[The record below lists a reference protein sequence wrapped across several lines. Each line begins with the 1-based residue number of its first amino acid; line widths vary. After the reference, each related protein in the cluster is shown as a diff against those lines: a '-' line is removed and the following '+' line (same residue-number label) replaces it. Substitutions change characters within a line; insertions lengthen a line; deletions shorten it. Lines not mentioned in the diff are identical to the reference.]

1 LSESPPQITVLV
13 VEDSAFIAHF
23 LEMTLEQSRQGPF
36 HTEGAGSL
44 AAGLTR
50 LSRGGVDVVLLDLSL
65 PDSEGLTSLRA
76 LSAVAPAVPI
86 VVLTASNDETLAV
99 QAVHEGAQD
108 YLVKGEVDERWLGR
122 AIRHAIERKRL
133 TEQLRETS
141 EQLRR
146 LAETDSLTGVANRA
160 KSTDMIQKLISLAL
174 RRSEPLSF
182 ACLDLDYF
190 KQVNDTHGHAA
201 GDEVLR
207 RFGELLRSSFRGEDV
222 VGRWGGE
229 EFVLGLFGSTKEDA
243 VRRLNGLLGRWR
255 EEPFPQMDAERVHIT
270 FSAGVAAFAEDA
282 RDLNSLYEAA
292 DAALYV
298 AKAQGRNQVVAFEPD
313 MGKTPQQP

>member
-1 LSESPPQITVLV
+1 LAEPPPQITVLV

-36 HTEGAGSL
+36 HTEGADSL

-86 VVLTASNDETLAV
+86 VVLTASSDETLAV

-146 LAETDSLTGVANRA
+146 LAETDSLTGVANRS
-160 KSTDMIQKLISLAL
+160 KSTDMIQKLISLAI
-174 RRSEPLSF
+174 RRGEPLSF
-182 ACLDLDYF
+182 ACLDLDFF

-229 EFVLGLFGSTKEDA
+229 EFVLGLFGSTKADA
-243 VRRLNGLLGRWR
+243 VRRLTGLLSRWR
-255 EEPFPQMDAERVHIT
+255 VEPFPQTDAEPFNVT

-282 RDLNSLYEAA
+282 RDLDGLYEAA

-298 AKAQGRNQVVAFEPD
+298 AKAQGRDQVVAYESP
-313 MGKTPQQP
+313 MGKTARQP